1 LSLLQLCS
9 VKVLSI
15 IPYVTVL
22 KLMHDYKLNSC
33 VIICT
38 SNFVSASS
46 NLFLQSVNIYLLGLI
61 YLDLGLVLMVRN
73 RRRIK
78 IL

>member
-1 LSLLQLCS
+1 
-9 VKVLSI
+9 
-15 IPYVTVL
+15 
-22 KLMHDYKLNSC
+22 MHDYKLNSC